1 MRDRSRQCGRKSI
14 VSALGVLLTIA
25 LGVARS
31 ADNVRV
37 HDPVMIRQGDTYYLF
52 GTGMGISVHSSK
64 DMKTWKEEPPV
75 FERAPAWTFTA
86 VPGFKGHIWAPDI
99 SEHGGTY
106 YLYYAISLGGKIT
119 SAIGVAINKTLDRSS
134 PQFAWVDRGMVI
146 QSVLN
151 RDLWNA
157 IDPQLIVDEHDT
169 PWLAFGSFWS
179 GLKLTKLRPDFTRL
193 AEPQE
198 WYSLAK
204 RERSVLRDDVDP
216 EPAAIEAPFIFRK
229 GEYYY
234 LFVSWDYCCR
244 GVRSD
249 YKIVVGRSRD
259 IKGPY
264 LDRQGRALAQGGGSL
279 LLAGNARWPGVGHNS
294 AYTFDGKDYLV
305 FHAYDATDDGK
316 SKLKIAALTWGADAW
331 PIVDDDALNGSR

>member
-1 MRDRSRQCGRKSI
+1 MSMSR
-14 VSALGVLLTIA
+14 VAALLGA
-25 LGVARS
+25 LVFAGGGAFAHA
-31 ADNVRV
+31 ADSVRV

-52 GTGMGISVHSSK
+52 GTGMGITVRSSK
-64 DMKTWKEEPPV
+64 DMQSWKDEPPV
-75 FERAPAWTFTA
+75 FERAPEWTFAA

-119 SAIGVAINKTLDRSS
+119 SAIGVATNKTLNRSS
-134 PQFAWVDRGMVI
+134 PDFGWVDRGMVL

-157 IDPQLIVDEHDT
+157 IDPQLVIDEHAT
-169 PWLAFGSFWS
+169 PWLVFGSFWS
-179 GLKLTKLRPDFTRL
+179 GLKLVKLQPDFLRV

-198 WYSLAK
+198 WYAVAK
-204 RERSVLRDDVDP
+204 RERSVLRPDVDP

-229 GEYYY
+229 GDYYY

-244 GVRSD
+244 GIRSD
-249 YKIVVGRSRD
+249 YKMLLGRSRD
-259 IKGPY
+259 VKGPY
-264 LDRQGRALAQGGGSL
+264 LDRQGKSLAQGGGTL

-294 AYTFDGKDYLV
+294 AYTFDGRDYLV
-305 FHAYDATDDGK
+305 FHAYDARDGGK
-316 SKLKIAALTWGADAW
+316 SKLKILEMKWDGEGWPLVDGAAL
-331 PIVDDDALNGSR
+331 L